1 MVYLQAS
8 RRCLKPQYCCTT
20 TTSTLR
26 KKFSYAGSRSTK
38 TSYST
43 SPMSCSSCELHMIPT
58 HFFSIPI
65 FLSRTH
71 CIGQYVKKM
80 NKISAKICHFYQ
92 WHYACSI
99 RVIHEYYP
107 FHSTPTFFSEAH
119 KSSVSSVSSIS
130 SLGWHFFSE
139 ILGKVVGEKQG
150 AAGTRMSLS
159 IPFSY
164 LIFFGLPLE
173 TGSLTPIHTLLN
185 I

>member
-1 MVYLQAS
+1 MQAHPKKIWSVVYLQAS

-43 SPMSCSSCELHMIPT
+43 SPMSCSNFELHMLTT
-58 HFFSIPI
+58 HFFHSNI
-65 FLSRTH
+65 FIENSLYWTICKENEQDFSRNLSLLL
-71 CIGQYVKKM
+71 V
-80 NKISAKICHFYQ
+80 AL
-92 WHYACSI
+92 WA
-99 RVIHEYYP
+99 
-107 FHSTPTFFSEAH
+107 
-119 KSSVSSVSSIS
+119 
-130 SLGWHFFSE
+130 
-139 ILGKVVGEKQG
+139 GEKQG
-150 AAGTRMSLS
+150 AGKRMSLS

-185 I
+185 IWFWKLAVVIWFFSLFW